1 MADSSSPSPALDAPE
16 ALPDPWQLV
25 GGDFEGGITVEAVV
39 GIGGFGTVYRA
50 FHRHFRAP
58 VALKVLRC
66 PDDLTAGQRQD
77 LLQRFEQETVVLF
90 RLSRLTLDVA
100 SCLAA
105 GTFVAKNG
113 EKTPYIVQ
121 EWLEGTPLDA
131 LLNAGETKRRYG
143 LTAALELLSGAA
155 RALGVAHDQ
164 GVVHRDIK
172 PANVFVITRDG
183 QTQAKLLD
191 FGIAKL
197 LEPDATT
204 GKPSPKTQGFRFLSI
219 EYAAPEQW
227 DEALSPPAPCTDAF
241 SLALVLVEML
251 CGRLA
256 LRGSNPHALMFA
268 TMNPV
273 ERPTPR
279 SHGAEI
285 PDEIE
290 ALFAAALA
298 VQPGDRPASLAAWWQ
313 DLQHAAARHPEW
325 SSAPPV
331 LIAPPPSTAE
341 LPAVVGAGQDEVRP
355 GIAVSSVAVSV
366 DAGEAGVRNS
376 AALGVTGPVSSPAP
390 PVVTGNTGVVVPRLT
405 SAFYDAGEA
414 LTREATRQRRRKV
427 GLWITTA
434 AVAACMVLVSAVTW
448 QSLRHGRALDVENA
462 QSALTPVTM
471 SAPTLDLGAAAL
483 APAALVLIANSA
495 AGVSPD
501 ATNADL
507 ALPEQNTAAVASFD
521 EGAVSEGAASEA
533 APNEPSASAPDN
545 PQPTP
550 ETEPTAGAAATK
562 RNRARGHTAAAKLPA
577 VAAFEPIAAPNAG
590 SSAANSNLGTTTGE
604 LRLNSIPPSAI
615 VIDGRPIGTT
625 PKAGV
630 HLRPGSHN
638 VTFVH
643 PELGKR
649 KLLVLVES
657 GKSQTLSV
665 KF

>member
-39 GIGGFGTVYRA
+39 GVGGFGTVYRA
-50 FHRHFRAP
+50 FHRHFRAK

-66 PDDLTAGQRQD
+66 PDDLTPGQRQD

-105 GTFVAKNG
+105 GTFVSKNG
-113 EKTPYIVQ
+113 DKTPYIVQ
-121 EWLEGTPLDA
+121 EWLDGTPLDA
-131 LLNAGETKRRYG
+131 LLNAGETKRSFG
-143 LTAALELLSGAA
+143 LTAALDLLSGAV

-183 QTQAKLLD
+183 QPHAKLLD

-197 LEPDATT
+197 LEPDGASD
-204 GKPSPKTQGFRFLSI
+204 KPSPKTQGFRFLSV

-227 DEALSPPAPCTDAF
+227 DEALSPPNASTDTF

-251 CGRLA
+251 CGRVA
-256 LRGSNPHALMFA
+256 LRGGNPHALMFA

-279 SHGAEI
+279 SHGADI

-290 ALFAAALA
+290 ALFASALA
-298 VQPGDRPASLAAWWQ
+298 VHPSQRPTSLAAWWQ
-313 DLQHAAARHPEW
+313 DLKHAAARHPEW

-331 LIAPPPSTAE
+331 LSEQPPLTAP
-341 LPAVVGAGQDEVRP
+341 LPAAQYAP
-355 GIAVSSVAVSV
+355 SSSGPP
-366 DAGEAGVRNS
+366 DASARSS
-376 AALGVTGPVSSPAP
+376 AAIGVTGPVSSPAP
-390 PVVTGNTGVVVPRLT
+390 PVVTGHTDLVVPRLT
-405 SAFYDAGEA
+405 SAFYEAGEA
-414 LTREATRQRRRKV
+414 LTREAIRQRRRKL
-427 GLWITTA
+427 GLWLTTTA
-434 AVAACMVLVSAVTW
+434 IAASVLLVGAVTW
-448 QSLRHGRALDVENA
+448 QSLRSRRTLDVDNV
-462 QSALTPVTM
+462 QSALTPLP
-471 SAPTLDLGAAAL
+471 SAAPALGAGAPAPVAL
-483 APAALVLIANSA
+483 EPVSGSGANVSPANDLDGANTLESESQRQNAPAAASA
-495 AGVSPD
+495 AES
-501 ATNADL
+501 AAS
-507 ALPEQNTAAVASFD
+507 ATAAATT
-521 EGAVSEGAASEA
+521 E
-533 APNEPSASAPDN
+533 ASAGAD
-545 PQPTP
+545 PTP
-550 ETEPTAGAAATK
+550 EVEPATGAAAT
-562 RNRARGHTAAAKLPA
+562 RHNRARAHVASVKLPA
-577 VAAFEPIAAPNAG
+577 VAAFAHVPSSDIASASGAG
-590 SSAANSNLGTTTGE
+590 SNLAGANVAGSNVGTTTGE

-630 HLRPGSHN
+630 HLSPGSHN